1 MSNSNP
7 NFANTFAS
15 TTSVSVTDLGGQQ
28 YVYLFN
34 GEAYDANK
42 IIPLGVGE
50 YTFSAPYSAPI
61 GFHVNDASLLEVT
74 GGSGGNYRMMSGQLI
89 EYFFGTFTLTVK
101 GDFGVTSYS
110 SWKDGGQ
117 YYGGQNRLVF
127 SPNHSA
133 ENYFYEVFTTN
144 DDINTYFDLKKYLNC
159 PNTTSYDIR
168 NVDTETLL
176 NGFKTYK
183 VFYYCD
189 ASKKNNDSKCSY
201 HWSVPCDGVS
211 SISSGY
217 QDCKLANYSA
227 SAKWFHDSSNNQLLF
242 NQTNNEPCIFGCSMP
257 SAPSFSWSDYMHLCP
272 GLFTPTFTP
281 PNTPTLTATTTPF
294 QFREIFQ
301 TSDEDFHLAGDKQNC
316 LGEVSWAGY
325 CKVIEKAS
333 SSHVDDRVFYKETSN
348 GYFYEMHLPL
358 LLAVQGFNSLTIHG
372 ETIFFDQIREDD
384 SELNNCY
391 SDLLSL
397 SLISSLSNAPNT
409 STETPL
415 QPIEDFANYLSIV
428 ESYITPTPVP
438 VDLSVLKDEGLI
450 SKIWSFDAFTSD
462 FSASPIASLNDYWV
476 HDLPKYVYGNSD
488 SQPDDVPFVTATA
501 TVEGFHYEP
510 GHSSFHSY
518 QPGLTI
524 SIEQDD
530 SDLSEPLFSFSDSS
544 DLSTLYSSYE
554 ELPAGIQIFI
564 KRLPSDFDAGN
575 SRHYVRMA
583 TEPILGERVS
593 VASRCLKLTLKY
605 TFRPYYSEENLNFSG
620 SFPISKLEDYVIFLS
635 PRGSNWNAVYGSH
648 GDYAVDK
655 TFGVTE
661 PKFNLVKGF
670 GYALPHTKRTPI

>member
-1 MSNSNP
+1 MSNSHP
-7 NFANTFAS
+7 NFANTFSS
-15 TTSVSVTDLGGQQ
+15 TVSVTVIDLGAGQ
-28 YVYLFN
+28 YVYSFN
-34 GEAYDANK
+34 GEPYDANK

-50 YTFSAPYSAPI
+50 YTITVPYSAPI

-110 SWKDGGQ
+110 SWKNGGQ
-117 YYGGQNRLVF
+117 YFGGQNRLVF

-144 DDINTYFDLKKYLNC
+144 DDINTYFDVKKYLNC

-168 NVDTETLL
+168 NVHTETLL

-227 SAKWFHDSSNNQLLF
+227 SAKWFYDSSNNQLLF

-257 SAPSFSWSDYMHLCP
+257 SAPSFSWSDYIHLCP

-294 QFREIFQ
+294 QFRDIFQ

-316 LGEVSWAGY
+316 LGEVSWAGH

-333 SSHVDDRVFYKETSN
+333 SSHVDDRVFYKETLN

-397 SLISSLSNAPNT
+397 SLISSLSNVPNT

-415 QPIEDFANYLSIV
+415 QPMEDFANYLSIV

-450 SKIWSFDAFTSD
+450 SKIWSFDPSTTD
-462 FSASPIASLNDYWV
+462 FKGKRIASLNDYWI
-476 HDLPKYVYGNSD
+476 HDLPEYIYGTNQTALVSD
-488 SQPDDVPFVTATA
+488 AISAWTPTPTIPGDVELFHFPYGLKVT
-501 TVEGFHYEP
+501 
-510 GHSSFHSY
+510 
-518 QPGLTI
+518 
-524 SIEQDD
+524 IEQDD
-530 SDLSEPLFSFSDSS
+530 SNLSEPLFSFASNVLVSN
-544 DLSTLYSSYE
+544 TYSKGWS
-554 ELPAGIQIFI
+554 LPGIEIFI
-564 KRLPSDFDAGN
+564 NRLPSDFDVGN

-583 TEPILGERVS
+583 TEPIIGERVS
-593 VASRCLKLTLKY
+593 VASRCLKLKLKY
-605 TFRPYYSEENLNFSG
+605 TFDPYYTKDGLNFSG
-620 SFPISKLEDYVIFLS
+620 SFPISKLEEYVIFLS
-635 PRGSNWNAVYGSH
+635 PRGSNWNAVYGSY